1 MGLFQ
6 KIFGKKT
13 EPVATQ
19 GYYKL
24 LNTWQSTFTPFSGN
38 AYEVN
43 TVVAAIDA
51 FARRAAQVQPRH
63 IRRSGGEIINVADS
77 KHNRLLQIQPNP
89 YTTAYQFLY
98 RIATQY
104 KLYNNAF
111 VFPVWNPV
119 TYEIEAYYNV
129 NATSIELK
137 EVDGEPYAL
146 MTFANGNKYMC
157 PYADLI
163 HIGSHF
169 NGNDFFGENN
179 RPITPVLAT
188 ANTFNQSMAKS
199 AELVAVIHGILEV
212 NGATKD
218 ADISFQRDRFIRDN
232 LSIENNGSGVIVTD
246 QKNKYTHIQ
255 DKQTPIP
262 TGQLA
267 YIKGEIYDYFGT
279 NDAIIQNKE
288 TPEQADAYYNSEIKP
303 FFEQLTQAFTAACF
317 TGRELGYGNMI
328 VFEGETLQNTR
339 ISDKKVVLEFLANI
353 GAVCVDDVRVMFGM
367 APLGGEEGARRVQ
380 TLNMVNAAKA
390 DEYQLGDEGGE
401 DDDPPEDT
409 DPPEDDEKKK
419 RRRNNNAVYTR

>member
-6 KIFGKKT
+6 KIFGKQT

-19 GYYKL
+19 GNYKL
-24 LNTWQSTFTPFSGN
+24 LNTWVSTFTPFSGN
-38 AYEVN
+38 ADEVN
-43 TVVAAIDA
+43 TVVSAVDA
-51 FARRAAQVQPRH
+51 FARRAAQVHPRH
-63 IRRSGGEIINVADS
+63 IRQSGGVITNAADS

-89 YTTAYQFLY
+89 YTTAYKFFY
-98 RIATQY
+98 RIAAQY
-104 KLYNNAF
+104 KYYNNAF
-111 VFPVWNPV
+111 VYPVWNPESL
-119 TYEIEAYYNV
+119 EIEAYYNI
-129 NATSIELK
+129 NANSVELL
-137 EVDGEPYAL
+137 EAFGEMYVR
-146 MTFANGNKYMC
+146 MKFANGNVYTC
-157 PYADLI
+157 PYTDII

-169 NGNDFFGENN
+169 NNNDIFGENN
-179 RPITPVLAT
+179 RPITPVLDT

-199 AELVAVIHGILEV
+199 AKLVAVIRGILEV
-212 NGATKD
+212 FGASKD
-218 ADISFQRDRFIRDN
+218 TDVKFQRDRFIKDN

-262 TGQLA
+262 TGQLT
-267 YIKGEIYDYFGT
+267 YVKGEIFDYFGT
-279 NDAIIQNKE
+279 SEAIIQNKE
-288 TPEQADAYYNSEIKP
+288 TPEEAEAYFNGEIKP
-303 FFEQLTQAFTAACF
+303 FYEQLTQAFTAACF

-401 DDDPPEDT
+401 DDPPEDT
-409 DPPEDDEKKK
+409 DPPEDDEKKE
-419 RRRNNNAVYTR
+419 TEEE

>member
-6 KIFGKKT
+6 KIFGTKKT
-13 EPVATQ
+13 DNIATE

-24 LNTWQSTFTPFSGN
+24 LNTWQSSFTPFSGN

-43 TVVAAIDA
+43 TVRAAIDA

-63 IRRSGGEIINVADS
+63 IRRNGDMIVNVPDS

-89 YTTAYQFLY
+89 YTTAYKFFY

-111 VFPVWNPV
+111 VFPVWDPV
-119 TYEIEAYYNV
+119 TLEIQAYYNI
-129 NATSIELK
+129 NANAIELV
-137 EVDGEPYAL
+137 EAYGELYVR
-146 MTFANGNKYMC
+146 MTFANGNKYTC
-157 PYADLI
+157 PYTDVI

-169 NGNDFFGENN
+169 NNNDIFGENN
-179 RPITPVLAT
+179 RPITPVLET

-199 AELVAVIHGILEV
+199 AELVAVIRGILEV
-212 NGATKD
+212 NGVSKD
-218 ADISFQRDRFIRDN
+218 SDVKLQRDRFIKDN
-232 LSIENNGSGVIVTD
+232 LSVESNGSGVIVTD

-267 YIKGEIYDYFGT
+267 YIKSEVYDYFGT
-279 NDAIIQNKE
+279 NEAIIQNKE
-288 TPEQADAYYNSEIKP
+288 TPEEADAYYNSELKP
-303 FFEQLTQAFTAACF
+303 FYEQLTQAFTAADF
-317 TGRELGYGNMI
+317 TGREIGYGNMI

-339 ISDKKVVLEFLANI
+339 ISEKTTALKFLADI
-353 GAVCVDDVRVMFGM
+353 GGVTVDDVRVLYGM
-367 APLGGEEGARRVQ
+367 APLGGEEGKRRVQ

-390 DEYQLGDEGGE
+390 DVYQLGDNNKDEHKAT
-401 DDDPPEDT
+401 PPEDN
-409 DPPEDDEKKK
+409 EDNKTEEE
-419 RRRNNNAVYTR
+419 